1 MASAVVFLIL
11 TKGYTTIPVPLL
23 ITTDH
28 GVHSTKC
35 TKEIGAIV
43 VSSSLGILS
52 LVVKVVFVSVITA
65 TAIRCMI
72 HGLRFFP
79 E

>member
-43 VSSSLGILS
+43 VSSSL
-52 LVVKVVFVSVITA
+52 
-65 TAIRCMI
+65 
-72 HGLRFFP
+72 
-79 E
+79 